1 MDERIGP
8 YRLERL
14 LGSGGMGVVHLARG
28 PGGERVALK
37 VMHAQWSAHP
47 EYRERF
53 RDEAE
58 AARRVARFCTAAVLD
73 ASFGEPAYL
82 VTEYIEGET
91 LSAALV
97 RDGVLDG
104 GRLES
109 VAVGTAV
116 ALGAIHR
123 AGIVHRDLKPSNIIL
138 SPYGPKVIDF
148 GIAQIENTEGRTGPF
163 VFGTPPVIAPERFEG
178 HRATVASDVF
188 SWGCVVAYAG
198 TGRWPY
204 GSGALEVVHYRSTNR
219 PPDLD
224 GLDVRLAPLV
234 RSALAPDP
242 AARPTIAE
250 LLDEMTGSGLQITQ
264 AMNLADLPRPPDG
277 EGGSEAPHAPQPV
290 PVGAA
295 FGPPGRPGTAT
306 ERTRPP
312 ASGGAP
318 VHTGAAGPGLTV
330 AQQEETAGRRR
341 WPRRSVLALGAVA
354 VAAAGA
360 VAAAFLLWPEAAA
373 ERGLVRHDDFSGRY
387 WWPEGRYA
395 SPVTASAEL
404 ADGRYRL
411 TVASQG
417 NLPASANVDTSRHD
431 DVLVS
436 ARASGT
442 GAYGVWCRGNPPRR
456 PTAKYEFHVTGTGE
470 AAIVKRAPAGQG
482 TDLVPFRRAFTPA
495 STNHIEARCRNAPGG
510 GVRLTLTVNGR
521 HAATATDTS
530 APLGPGAV
538 GVITHARDVPEA
550 AAAFDTFTVEAP

>member
-1 MDERIGP
+1 MDRRIGP

-47 EYRERF
+47 EYLERF

-73 ASFGEPAYL
+73 ASFGDPSYL

-91 LSAALV
+91 LAAALA
-97 RDGVLDG
+97 RDGALDG

-178 HRATVASDVF
+178 HRATAASDVF

-204 GSGALEVVHYRSTNR
+204 GSGALEAVHYRSTNR

-234 RSALAPDP
+234 RAALAPDP

-264 AMNLADLPRPPDG
+264 AIDLADLPRPDAQGAGGAGTG
-277 EGGSEAPHAPQPV
+277 EAGTAPAGRAAPRDATEAP
-290 PVGAA
+290 
-295 FGPPGRPGTAT
+295 
-306 ERTRPP
+306 
-312 ASGGAP
+312 
-318 VHTGAAGPGLTV
+318 
-330 AQQEETAGRRR
+330 AGRR
-341 WPRRSVLALGAVA
+341 WWARRSVLALGAV
-354 VAAAGA
+354 VAAGA
-360 VAAAFLLWPEAAA
+360 VGAAFLLWPRPAADQ
-373 ERGLVRHDDFSGRY
+373 GLVRHDDFSGRY
-387 WWPEGRYA
+387 WWPEGRYT
-395 SPVTASAEL
+395 SPVAASAEL

-436 ARASGT
+436 ARANGT

-482 TDLVPFRRAFTPA
+482 TDLSPFRRAFTPA
-495 STNHIEARCRNAPGG
+495 ATNHIEARCRSAPGG
-510 GVRLTLTVNGR
+510 GVRLSLTVNGR
-521 HAATATDTS
+521 HAAAATDTS

-538 GVITHARDVPEA
+538 GVLAHARGVPEA
-550 AAAFDTFTVEAP
+550 AAGFDTFTVEVP